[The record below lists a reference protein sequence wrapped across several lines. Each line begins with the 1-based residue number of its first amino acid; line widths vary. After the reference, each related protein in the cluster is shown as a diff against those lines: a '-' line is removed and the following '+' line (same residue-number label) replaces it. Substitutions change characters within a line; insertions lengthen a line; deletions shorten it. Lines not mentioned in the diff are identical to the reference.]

1 MTILDDI
8 LAYKAKEVEQAKAR
22 VAPSQLA
29 ERARTA
35 PDATRGFRA
44 ALAAAP
50 APAVIAE
57 VKRRSP
63 SKGEIRPDFEPV
75 TCAQQYAANDAAA
88 LSVLTDEHFFGGHL
102 EFLASIRA
110 QVSQPMLR
118 KDFTIDTYQI
128 DEARVAGADA
138 ILLIASALETAE
150 MSRFSRHA
158 RDLGL
163 DVLVEVHNEEE
174 LARALE
180 CEPDLLGVN
189 NRNLATFT
197 TDLATTERLAGELER
212 RAPGALSAGE
222 ILLVA
227 ESGIRSLSD
236 IERLQ
241 AAGARAFLVG
251 ESLMREPD
259 PGAALCRLRTGTA
272 SAAEHTEGGASG
284 SGPNQGGTSS

>member
-1 MTILDDI
+1 VTILDDI

-22 VAPSQLA
+22 VAPDVLA
-29 ERARTA
+29 ERAQAT
-35 PDATRGFRA
+35 PEATRGFRA
-44 ALAAAP
+44 ALAEGP

-63 SKGEIRPDFEPV
+63 SKGEIRADFEPV
-75 TCAQQYAANDAAA
+75 SCARQYAANEAAA

-102 EFLASIRA
+102 DFLASIRA
-110 QVSQPMLR
+110 AVSQPMLR
-118 KDFTIDTYQI
+118 KDFTVDSYQI

-138 ILLIASALETAE
+138 ILLIASALETDE
-150 MSRFSRHA
+150 MARFSQHA
-158 RDLGL
+158 RALGL
-163 DVLVEVHNEEE
+163 DVLVEVHDEEE

-197 TDLATTERLAGELER
+197 TDLATTERLALELDR
-212 RAPGALSAGE
+212 RAPGALAAGDV
-222 ILLVA
+222 LLVA
-227 ESGIRSLSD
+227 ESGIRDLAD

-259 PGAALCRLRTGTA
+259 PGVALHRLRTGLT
-272 SAAEHTEGGASG
+272 
-284 SGPNQGGTSS
+284 SGPNQEGASS